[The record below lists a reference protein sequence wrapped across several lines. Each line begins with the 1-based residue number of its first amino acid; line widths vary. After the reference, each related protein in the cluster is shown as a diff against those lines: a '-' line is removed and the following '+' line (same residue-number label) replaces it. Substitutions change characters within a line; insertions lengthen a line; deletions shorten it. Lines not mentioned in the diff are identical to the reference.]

1 MLVLSRKEKESI
13 LIGNNIEI
21 SVVEVS
27 NGRVK
32 IGIEAPKS
40 IQIVRK
46 EVKDAITQENKTAI
60 SNKTKLEELKNIMKK

>member
-13 LIGNNIEI
+13 LIGNDIEI
-21 SVVEVS
+21 SIVEIS

-32 IGIEAPKS
+32 IGIEAPKR

-46 EVKDAITQENKTAI
+46 EVKEAIEAENKTAMF
-60 SNKTKLEELKNIMKK
+60 NKAKLEDLKGIMKK